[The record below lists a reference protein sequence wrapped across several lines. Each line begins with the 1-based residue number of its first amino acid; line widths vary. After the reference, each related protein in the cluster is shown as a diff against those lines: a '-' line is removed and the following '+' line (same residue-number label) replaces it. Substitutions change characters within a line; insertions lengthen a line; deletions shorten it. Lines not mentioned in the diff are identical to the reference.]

1 MEDDLG
7 HICNTAD
14 DWECFTITVQIIPSS
29 RYQLYYRL
37 LEVQFLPKEQG
48 YLKLCD
54 KMFLTPRNKGS
65 CFNAYHL

>member
-37 LEVQFLPKEQG
+37 LEVQFYQKSKVTLSYVTK
-48 YLKLCD
+48 
-54 KMFLTPRNKGS
+54 
-65 CFNAYHL
+65 CF